1 MNTTKAIRWTALST
15 SAAFTLH
22 FALEGDWI
30 LAIVCGLPVA
40 LAVLLSREPAG

>member
-15 SAAFTLH
+15 STAFALH
-22 FALEGDWI
+22 FAIEGDWI
-30 LAIVCGLPVA
+30 LATVCGIPVV